1 MAVIHISE
9 AEAAKDLTAVIAKV
23 RAGESVVIESGD
35 EAFSVIPFR
44 RLLNKPRLIADVL
57 ADLEARGSKAL
68 LPKGFADAVE
78 DGIRAHEHER
88 LEDSWESS

>member
-23 RAGESVVIESGD
+23 RAGESVIIESGD
-35 EAFSVIPFR
+35 DAFSVVPFR
-44 RLLNKPRLIADVL
+44 RMLNKPRLITEVL

-68 LPKGFADAVE
+68 LPQGFADAVE

-88 LEDSWESS
+88 LTDPWELS

>member
-9 AEAAKDLTAVIAKV
+9 AEAAQNLGEVIAKA
-23 RAGESVVIESGD
+23 RAGEYVVIHSYD
-35 EAFSVIPFR
+35 AAFSVTPF
-44 RLLNKPRLIADVL
+44 LGKLNKPRLITDVL

-68 LPKGFADAVE
+68 FPVGFAEAVD

-88 LEDSWESS
+88 LTDPWESS

>member
-9 AEAAKDLTAVIAKV
+9 ADAGKDLTAVIAKV

-35 EAFSVIPFR
+35 DAFSVIPFR
-44 RLLNKPRLIADVL
+44 PILNKPRLITDVL

-68 LPKGFADAVE
+68 LPPGFADAVE
-78 DGIRAHEHER
+78 DGIRAHQHER
-88 LEDSWESS
+88 LSDTWELS